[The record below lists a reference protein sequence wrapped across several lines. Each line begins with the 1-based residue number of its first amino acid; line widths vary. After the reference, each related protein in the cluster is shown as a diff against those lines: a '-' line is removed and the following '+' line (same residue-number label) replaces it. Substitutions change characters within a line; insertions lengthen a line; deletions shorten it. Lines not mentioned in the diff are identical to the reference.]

1 MHKVVNNQM
10 SMTMENFPTT
20 SALSKLITAIFFI
33 VFNVLVVWSV
43 ELTYN
48 FVIISLV

>member
-1 MHKVVNNQM
+1 MHKVGNNQM
-10 SMTMENFPTT
+10 SMAKENFPTT
-20 SALSKLITAIFFI
+20 SALSKLTTAIYFI
-33 VFNVLVVWSV
+33 VFDVLVVWSV